1 MSHGKEAGKG
11 APVDDPPLGDVQS
24 ATISSSS
31 SSASPGKRSLARASY
46 ADRVWPARS
55 PLKGLNSLRS
65 SHDFSDEDSR
75 RRGRAHSIE
84 PGPGGDGLCA
94 QGCLDAQVQEDWQT
108 IPRPAE
114 NVTGDLSLSSWNE
127 LEALRQD
134 LVELRERMHAREQ
147 DAGAW
152 RHEAD
157 EGVRLAEELRTM
169 VVSRELEL
177 QQSEKERELLA
188 FSLADSQR
196 ALQEARAD
204 MRQAKKLA
212 KGLPVLQSDHKSAR
226 QEVKHLMGL
235 VAELKER
242 NEVLTKQIRCHR
254 RRATEQRQRSAS
266 DESEAVRALQEQMA
280 DATRSWADER
290 RALVRDQQAKTNE
303 LQREA
308 AVRQETLIQA
318 LEVADGQAEAARREL
333 WLANQQAHVSTSLVS
348 CRVCVSV
355 SVSVSVSASVSV
367 VRCPWCLVRG
377 LVVLWSSP

>member
-1 MSHGKEAGKG
+1 MSYGKEAGKG
-11 APVDDPPLGDVQS
+11 APVDDSPLGDVQ
-24 ATISSSS
+24 
-31 SSASPGKRSLARASY
+31 SPGKRSLARASY

-75 RRGRAHSIE
+75 RRAHSVE
-84 PGPGGDGLCA
+84 PGPDRDGLSA
-94 QGCLDAQVQEDWQT
+94 QGCLDAQVQDDWPT

-114 NVTGDLSLSSWNE
+114 DVTGETTADLSLSSWNE

-134 LVELRERMHAREQ
+134 LVELRERMHASEQ

-157 EGVRLAEELRTM
+157 EGVRLAEELRTL
-169 VVSRELEL
+169 VVSRELDL

-188 FSLADSQR
+188 CSLADSQR

-204 MRQAKKLA
+204 VRQAKKLA

-242 NEVLTKQIRCHR
+242 NEALTKEIRCHR
-254 RRATEQRQRSAS
+254 RRATEQRQRSAT
-266 DESEAVRALQEQMA
+266 DESEAVQALQVQIA
-280 DATRSWADER
+280 DATQSWADER
-290 RALVRDQQAKTNE
+290 RALVRDHHAKKNE

-333 WLANQQAHVSTSLVS
+333 WLANQQARVSISLVS
-348 CRVCVSV
+348 CRVCACVCV
-355 SVSVSVSASVSV
+355 MRARTAS
-367 VRCPWCLVRG
+367 
-377 LVVLWSSP
+377 